1 MDGAASGR
9 PAHASRPLDPDAFP
23 PALQGAFLVLQAEVA
38 GLRARTGRQDCPIAE
53 LRHARYG
60 KKSEQLNPDARQ
72 PAFEHL
78 ETAVAEAA
86 AAGNADEVRNA
97 CGTTRRH
104 NPATGG
110 QAQSWPSARSH
121 GQRIEEVIEPEH
133 NVCLCG
139 CTDLVKI
146 GEGEPS
152 WRHRF
157 EPDGERRA
165 AGYHPGRFPGHRDDP
180 PQICL
185 PPLRCGHQPGRHTA
199 LADRGRAANRGHL
212 GPCGGVRIRRSLAVV
227 SPVPDLRPGWRRPGP
242 LHFGDMASGITAC
255 HPAPVVDRMLVHLKR
270 STCLFMPSRP
280 HALHAPAG

>member
-1 MDGAASGR
+1 LQVDGAASGR

-110 QAQSWPSARSH
+110 QAQSWPSARPP
-121 GQRIEEVIEPEH
+121 GQRIEEVIEPE
-133 NVCLCG
+133 NRVCLCG
-139 CTDLVKI
+139 CTDPVKI
-146 GEGEPS
+146 GEDRAIVAPLVRAR
-152 WRHRF
+152 WRT
-157 EPDGERRA
+157 
-165 AGYHPGRFPGHRDDP
+165 AG
-180 PQICL
+180 
-185 PPLRCGHQPGRHTA
+185 
-199 LADRGRAANRGHL
+199 
-212 GPCGGVRIRRSLAVV
+212 
-227 SPVPDLRPGWRRPGP
+227 GWI
-242 LHFGDMASGITAC
+242 S
-255 HPAPVVDRMLVHLKR
+255 
-270 STCLFMPSRP
+270 SRP
-280 HALHAPAG
+280 VSRSS